1 MKIVVAGGSGLIGTK
16 LVKFFREQGH
26 SVTPVSR
33 RQGVNAFTGEG
44 LAAALAGAQVVVD
57 VLNLHSPEDQAV
69 MEFFTTTTRN
79 LLAAEAGAG
88 VAHHVLL
95 SVVGVDRVPDNGHYR
110 AKVAQE
116 QLVQAARIPYTIVRA
131 TQFFEFIKTIIDL
144 ATVGETVRLPAAG
157 MQPILAD
164 EVVAVLA
171 DIALQAP
178 RNGIVELA
186 GPELIRQD
194 ELARRFLKATHD
206 ARNVVTDPRARY
218 FGAVLQE
225 RSLVPGP
232 NARLG
237 TARIDDWLRQLPKA
251 S

>member
-1 MKIVVAGGSGLIGTK
+1 
-16 LVKFFREQGH
+16 
-26 SVTPVSR
+26 
-33 RQGVNAFTGEG
+33 
-44 LAAALAGAQVVVD
+44 
-57 VLNLHSPEDQAV
+57 
-69 MEFFTTTTRN
+69 
-79 LLAAEAGAG
+79 
-88 VAHHVLL
+88 
-95 SVVGVDRVPDNGHYR
+95 
-110 AKVAQE
+110 
-116 QLVQAARIPYTIVRA
+116 
-131 TQFFEFIKTIIDL
+131 
-144 ATVGETVRLPAAG
+144 LPAAE

-171 DIALQAP
+171 DIALQTP

-206 ARNVVTDPRARY
+206 ARNVVTDPHARY

-237 TARIDDWLRQLPKA
+237 TTRIDDWLRQLPKA